1 MNALIAALDLA
12 YGWFRKGAEFLQA
25 PFLLAVRLYWGWQF
39 WMSGTGKLADIPKVT
54 EFFTSLGVPF
64 PHFNAYFIAYLE
76 AGGGILLILGLGARL
91 ISLPLVVD
99 MIVAYITADREALGY
114 IFSADSSDKF
124 YKADPFTFL
133 FAALIILFFGPGA
146 LSLDRIIQGVFTKR
160 KKSGATFA
168 A

>member
-1 MNALIAALDLA
+1 MKAFLDFLDLV

-39 WMSGTGKLADIPKVT
+39 WMSGTGKLADISKVT
-54 EFFTSLGVPF
+54 DFFTSLGIPW
-64 PHFNAYFIAYLE
+64 PHFMAYFIAYLE

-91 ISLPLVVD
+91 ISLPLVID
-99 MIVAYITADREALGY
+99 MIVAYIRADREALGY

-133 FAALIILFFGPGA
+133 FASLIILIFGAGA
-146 LSLDRIIQGVFTKR
+146 LSVDRIIKGFFTSR
-160 KKSGATFA
+160 KKSGATLA
-168 A
+168 T